1 MAHKEKKPST
11 ETTWAISGPG
21 KTEGSG
27 GGEEEKEKGKKE
39 ERREI
44 TMLG

>member
-1 MAHKEKKPST
+1 MANKEKKPST

-27 GGEEEKEKGKKE
+27 GGEEEKGKKE